1 MSLPSCFSITQTVFH
16 KNSVACL
23 RDEREEESTKP
34 YLARGSRAPRCHSCR
49 VIESHCL
56 CRWRP
61 KVQAQSG
68 VCLVMTKKEVFKPSN
83 TGWLIADVI
92 QDNHAFVWSR
102 TEVDEKLI
110 ALLNDPQWQPYLVF
124 PGEYVAAERVTDT
137 VSINEN
143 KRPLFVLID
152 ATWTEARK
160 IFRKSAYF
168 DSIPILSLI
177 PEQLSRYKLRRSTR
191 SEHLCTAEVAAL
203 CFDLAGDT
211 EAASALSCYFDV
223 FSQHYLGAKNQL
235 PLDLQSDAHQ
245 ELKGYI
251 E

>member
-1 MSLPSCFSITQTVFH
+1 
-16 KNSVACL
+16 
-23 RDEREEESTKP
+23 
-34 YLARGSRAPRCHSCR
+34 
-49 VIESHCL
+49 
-56 CRWRP
+56 
-61 KVQAQSG
+61 
-68 VCLVMTKKEVFKPSN
+68 MTKKEVFKPSN

-110 ALLNDPQWQPYLVF
+110 ALLTDPQWQPYLVF

-137 VSINEN
+137 VKINPN

-160 IFRKSAYF
+160 IFRKSTYF

-177 PEQLSRYKLRRSTR
+177 PERLSRYTLRRSTR

-203 CFDLAGDT
+203 CFDLAGDN
-211 EAASALSCYFDV
+211 EAAAALDCYFDV

-235 PLDLQSDAHQ
+235 PLDLLSDAHQ
-245 ELKGYI
+245 ELKGYL

>member
-1 MSLPSCFSITQTVFH
+1 MTQTIFPE
-16 KNSVACL
+16 NSVARL

-34 YLARGSRAPRCHSCR
+34 YLARGSRAPRCHYCR

-61 KVQAQSG
+61 KVEARSG
-68 VCLVMTKKEVFKPSN
+68 VCLIMTKKEVFKPSN

-92 QDNHAFVWSR
+92 PDNYAFVWSR

-110 ALLNDPQWQPYLVF
+110 ALLTDPQWQPYLVF
-124 PGEYVAAERVTDT
+124 PGEYVAAERVTHSVTIDPD
-137 VSINEN
+137 

-168 DSIPILSLI
+168 GAIPILSLI
-177 PEQLSRYKLRRSTR
+177 PERLSRYKLRRSTR
-191 SEHLCTAEVAAL
+191 SEHLCTVEVAAL
-203 CFDLAGDT
+203 CLDLADDT
-211 EAASALSCYFDV
+211 EASLALECYFDV

-235 PLDLQSDAHQ
+235 PLDLLSDAHQ
-245 ELKGYI
+245 ELKGFI
-251 E
+251 G

>member
-1 MSLPSCFSITQTVFH
+1 
-16 KNSVACL
+16 
-23 RDEREEESTKP
+23 
-34 YLARGSRAPRCHSCR
+34 
-49 VIESHCL
+49 
-56 CRWRP
+56 
-61 KVQAQSG
+61 
-68 VCLVMTKKEVFKPSN
+68 MTKKEVFKPSN

-92 QDNHAFVWSR
+92 PDNYAFIWSR

-110 ALLNDPQWQPYLVF
+110 ALLTDPQWQPYLVF
-124 PGEYVAAERVTDT
+124 PGEYVAAERVTNSVT
-137 VSINEN
+137 INED
-143 KRPLFVLID
+143 KKPLFLLID

-177 PEQLSRYKLRRSTR
+177 PEKLSRYKLRRSTR

-211 EAASALSCYFDV
+211 DASLALSCYFDV
-223 FSQHYLGAKNQL
+223 FSQHYLDAKNQS
-235 PLDLQSDAHQ
+235 PLNLFSDAHQ